1 MKGLFLSK
9 QSPMMGRA
17 IGGVDWLFVLL
28 LLMFS
33 YRDIGTNMPCTLTA
47 CLMKYLLPSSINYI
61 IDNFEMTLLNTYL
74 ILLNLGVAGFEVSR
88 KNRTL
93 LTYTCYI
100 FK

>member
-1 MKGLFLSK
+1 
-9 QSPMMGRA
+9 MMGRA
-17 IGGVDWLFVLL
+17 LGGVDWLFVLL

-47 CLMKYLLPSSINYI
+47 CLMKYLLPNSINYI

-74 ILLNLGVAGFEVSR
+74 ILLNLGVAGFEVFR